1 MSIMNRFAGAAVTL
15 GLVLGA
21 AVGMSSVAYADHTI
35 TLRIGS
41 GHPSAPVAYVDS
53 MEHFFVPE
61 VTKRVAERTDHK
73 VRFIEAYAGTVAKV
87 AETLEAVEKGLLDI
101 GGWCQCFEPT
111 KALGMNITYFLPFTT
126 PDAMEQVKVFRQLLT
141 EHPELYE
148 DYSGK
153 YNQTLLAISGFDN
166 YGLGTTFAWEKTE
179 ELKGR
184 KILGAGPNLPWIS
197 MSGALPVTTTLPTA
211 YNQLET
217 GVGEGLLMFPSSYNG
232 FKFHEP
238 APHFKITNFGAMA
251 QISLTMNNDTRKKL
265 PPEVV
270 AIIDEVAKEYEIV
283 STQNSADREQSGL
296 DTMRKEGAIISE
308 MTLAAQTAWAQLLID
323 WPAERAQAISDQEG
337 IDGKAIMRRYI
348 ELLAERGHDF
358 PVDYPIN

>member
-1 MSIMNRFAGAAVTL
+1 MSIMNKFTGAAVTL

-21 AVGMSSVAYADHTI
+21 AIGVSSIANADSF

-41 GHPSAPVAYVDS
+41 GHPSAPTAYVDS
-53 MEHFFVPE
+53 MENFFVPE
-61 VTKRVAERTDHK
+61 VTKRVAARTDHK
-73 VRFIEAYAGTVAKV
+73 VRFIEAYAGTVASV
-87 AETLEAVEKGLLDI
+87 FETMEAVEKGLLDI

-111 KALGMNITYFLPFTT
+111 KALGMNITYFIPFTT
-126 PDAMEQVKVFRQLLT
+126 PDAMQQVKGFRQLLT

-166 YGLGTTFAWEKTE
+166 YGLGTTFAWDKTE
-179 ELKGR
+179 DLKGR

-211 YNQLET
+211 YNQLDT

-238 APHFKITNFGAMA
+238 APHYKITNFGAMS
-251 QISLTMNNDTRKKL
+251 QVSLTMNNDSRKKL
-265 PPEVV
+265 PADVL

-283 STQNSADREQSGL
+283 STQNSMDKELSGL
-296 DTMRKEGAIISE
+296 DNMAKTGAIITE
-308 MTLAAQTAWAQLLID
+308 MTRNAQASWATLLID
-323 WPAERAQAISDQEG
+323 WPNERAGAISDQEG
-337 IDGKAIMRRYI
+337 IDGKTIMRRYI
-348 ELLAERGHDF
+348 ELLAADGHHF

>member
-1 MSIMNRFAGAAVTL
+1 MSIMNKFTGAAVTL

-21 AVGMSSVAYADHTI
+21 AIGVSSIANADSF

-41 GHPSAPVAYVDS
+41 GHPSAPTAYVDS
-53 MEHFFVPE
+53 MENFFVPE
-61 VTKRVAERTDHK
+61 VTKRVAARTDHK
-73 VRFIEAYAGTVAKV
+73 VRFIEAYAGTVASV
-87 AETLEAVEKGLLDI
+87 FETMEAVEKGLLDI

-111 KALGMNITYFLPFTT
+111 KALGMNITYFIPFTT
-126 PDAMEQVKVFRQLLT
+126 PDAMQQVKGFRQLLT

-153 YNQTLLAISGFDN
+153 YKQTLLAISGFDN
-166 YGLGTTFAWEKTE
+166 YGLGTTFAWDKTE
-179 ELKGR
+179 DLKGR

-211 YNQLET
+211 YNQLDT

-238 APHFKITNFGAMA
+238 APHYKITNFGAMS
-251 QISLTMNNDTRKKL
+251 QVSLTMNNDSRKKL
-265 PPEVV
+265 PADVL

-283 STQNSADREQSGL
+283 STQNSMDKELSGL
-296 DTMRKEGAIISE
+296 DNMAKTGAIITE
-308 MTLAAQTAWAQLLID
+308 MTRNAQASWATLLID
-323 WPAERAQAISDQEG
+323 WPNERAGAISDQEG
-337 IDGKAIMRRYI
+337 IDGKTIMRRYI
-348 ELLAERGHDF
+348 ELLAADGHHF

>member
-1 MSIMNRFAGAAVTL
+1 MSIMNKFAGATVTL

-21 AVGMSSVAYADHTI
+21 AIGASSVANAETF

-41 GHPSAPVAYVDS
+41 GHPSAPTAYVVS
-53 MEHFFVPE
+53 MENFFVPE
-61 VTKRVAERTDHK
+61 VTKRVAARTDHK
-73 VRFIEAYAGTVAKV
+73 VRFIEAYAGTVASV
-87 AETLEAVEKGLLDI
+87 FETMEAVEKGLLDI

-126 PDAMEQVKVFRQLLT
+126 PDAMQQVKVFRQLIT

-153 YNQTLLAISGFDN
+153 YNQTLIAISGFDN
-166 YGLGTTFAWEKTE
+166 YGLGTTFAWDKTE
-179 ELKGR
+179 DLKGR

-211 YNQLET
+211 YNQLDT

-238 APHFKITNFGAMA
+238 APHYKITNFGAMA
-251 QISLTMNNDTRKKL
+251 QVSLTMNNDSRKKL
-265 PPEVV
+265 PADVL

-283 STQNSADREQSGL
+283 STQNSMDKERSGL
-296 DTMRKEGAIISE
+296 DNMAKTGAIITE
-308 MTLAAQTAWAQLLID
+308 MTRSAQASWATLLID
-323 WPAERAQAISDQEG
+323 WPNERAGAISDQEG
-337 IDGKAIMRRYI
+337 IDGKVIMRRYI
-348 ELLAERGHDF
+348 ELLEAGGHKF